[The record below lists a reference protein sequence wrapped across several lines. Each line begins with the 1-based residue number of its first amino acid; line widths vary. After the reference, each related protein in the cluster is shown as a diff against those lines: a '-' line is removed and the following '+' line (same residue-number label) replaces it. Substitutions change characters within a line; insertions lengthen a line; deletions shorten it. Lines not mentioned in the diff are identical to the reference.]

1 MVCNELLS
9 RGMGIS
15 GCRSVTGLW
24 GGYSDV
30 DVLRCVTLAV
40 GNAVI
45 SMFAPCSEQEV
56 ATGDLAELS
65 PFTGHCMA
73 ETQDI
78 ILSPLRGVKVGFI
91 RAGE

>member
-1 MVCNELLS
+1 
-9 RGMGIS
+9 
-15 GCRSVTGLW
+15 
-24 GGYSDV
+24 
-30 DVLRCVTLAV
+30 
-40 GNAVI
+40 
-45 SMFAPCSEQEV
+45 MFAPCSEQEV

-78 ILSPLRGVKVGFI
+78 ILSPLRGVKVVFI